1 MLDDKYNT
9 VGTGGIAAGIGAT
22 ANTTAGVTAGTKV
35 GELSD
40 VDDLSLDCL

>member
-1 MLDDKYNT
+1 MLQWREGGGPRISF
-9 VGTGGIAAGIGAT
+9 GTD
-22 ANTTAGVTAGTKV
+22 TTAGVTAGTKV